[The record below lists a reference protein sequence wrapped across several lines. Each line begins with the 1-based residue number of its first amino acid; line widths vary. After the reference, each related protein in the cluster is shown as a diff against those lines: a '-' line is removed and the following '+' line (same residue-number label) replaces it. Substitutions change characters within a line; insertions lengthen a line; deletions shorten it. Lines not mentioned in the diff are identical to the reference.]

1 MFLPLMLIQGYS
13 QITVKVCM
21 KSLYFY
27 YLHHKCAFKMI
38 VSILSQLSFK
48 CFLMFI
54 QLEYP
59 LYFKL
64 LHFIPVFEIHTRIL
78 THALKQANKTDAY
91 KTE

>member
-1 MFLPLMLIQGYS
+1 MFLPLMLIQAYS
-13 QITVKVCM
+13 QITV